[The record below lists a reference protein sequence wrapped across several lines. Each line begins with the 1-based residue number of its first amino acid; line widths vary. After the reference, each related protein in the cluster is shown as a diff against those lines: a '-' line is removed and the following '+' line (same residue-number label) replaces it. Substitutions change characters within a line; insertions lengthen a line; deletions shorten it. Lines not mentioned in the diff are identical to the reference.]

1 MSSILKCNV
10 ISYDYSGYG
19 CSRGIANESEI
30 NDDIFHVISFCNT
43 ALQINL
49 NKLILFGDSLGTTPT
64 IHISS
69 SDKYQELAGV
79 VLVSPTSSG
88 SYFSYLSEL
97 KNENKKKKY
106 STVHKE
112 SKINNISCPVFFI
125 HGHKNS
131 IIPVS
136 QSIKLSD
143 ELKHSGKS
151 YCWFPKQGTH
161 DNILS
166 ELRPKFYKK
175 FAYFLDLIERF
186 QNQHKIHSKY
196 HTDLNIRPTFHM
208 GNISIG
214 KPREENYISVNDGR
228 ATTNMVI
235 PNPIS
240 ASDNKMKDLSSFA
253 GNDSSNF
260 VVMND
265 TERITNVM
273 MTSS

>member
-1 MSSILKCNV
+1 MSSILKCDV

-30 NDDIFHVISFCNT
+30 NDDIVHVVSFCNKV
-43 ALQINL
+43 LQLNL

-69 SDKYQELAGV
+69 NDKYQELAGI
-79 VLVSPTSSG
+79 VLLSPTSSG
-88 SYFSYLSEL
+88 SYFSYLNEL
-97 KNENKKKKY
+97 KNENKRKKH
-106 STVHKE
+106 SDHKE

-131 IIPVS
+131 VIPVS
-136 QSIKLSD
+136 QSISLSE

-166 ELRPKFYKK
+166 ELRPKFYKR
-175 FAYFLDLIERF
+175 FTYFLDLIERF
-186 QNQHKIHSKY
+186 QNQNIIRNKY
-196 HTDLNIRPTFHM
+196 HTDLNVRPTLHI

-228 ATTNMVI
+228 ITANMII

-240 ASDNKMKDLSSFA
+240 ASDNRLRDLSSFA

-265 TERITNVM
+265 TERITNAM
-273 MTSS
+273 MTSSS

>member
-30 NDDIFHVISFCNT
+30 NDDIFHVVSFCNT
-43 ALQINL
+43 TLQINL
-49 NKLILFGDSLGTTPT
+49 KKLILFGDSLGTTPT

-69 SDKYQELAGV
+69 NDKYQELAGV
-79 VLVSPTSSG
+79 VLLSPTSSG

-97 KNENKKKKY
+97 KNENKRKKH
-106 STVHKE
+106 STIHNE

-131 IIPVS
+131 VVPVS
-136 QSIKLSD
+136 QSIHLSE

-151 YCWFPKQGTH
+151 YFWFPKQGTH

-186 QNQHKIHSKY
+186 QNLHH
-196 HTDLNIRPTFHM
+196 
-208 GNISIG
+208 
-214 KPREENYISVNDGR
+214 
-228 ATTNMVI
+228 VI
-235 PNPIS
+235 
-240 ASDNKMKDLSSFA
+240 L
-253 GNDSSNF
+253 
-260 VVMND
+260 
-265 TERITNVM
+265 
-273 MTSS
+273 